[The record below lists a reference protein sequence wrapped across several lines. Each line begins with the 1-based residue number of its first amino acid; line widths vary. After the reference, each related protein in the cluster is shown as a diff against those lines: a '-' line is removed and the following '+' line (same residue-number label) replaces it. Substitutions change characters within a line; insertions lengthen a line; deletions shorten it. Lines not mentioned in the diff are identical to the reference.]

1 MQAPAPLLCSSD
13 ATLHEKCD
21 TVDITDT
28 SDTAD
33 TADTP
38 GARVISSLGG
48 IGMLNCTGASAQ
60 HKLHALPDTSP
71 AVMPRARH
79 VWIRVFAHL
88 IAAAKAKAKE
98 ATKEKED
105 ACDCEARSIQQAR
118 ALEARAC
125 FVARECSSARGA
137 LMLTPDDRTRAEVT
151 TYWSICKRVQSALA
165 ENGAFLLATYG
176 DVTLLVDLD
185 SDRLSEGTAIALCK
199 QALDAA
205 AARAK
210 HVLEDGGIKKLVDV
224 GVERCGACRSFDV
237 DVDFKQKRSADEP
250 MTAFIACNACG
261 AKSVKN

>member
-1 MQAPAPLLCSSD
+1 MQAPAPLLCCCSSSD
-13 ATLHEKCD
+13 ATLHEKC
-21 TVDITDT
+21 V
-28 SDTAD
+28 DTAD
-33 TADTP
+33 TADTTDTP

-60 HKLHALPDTSP
+60 HKLHALPDTPP
-71 AVMPRARH
+71 AVMPRARY

-88 IAAAKAKAKE
+88 IAAALDKATEE
-98 ATKEKED
+98 AQ
-105 ACDCEARSIQQAR
+105 SIQQAR
-118 ALEARAC
+118 ALEARAF

-151 TYWSICKRVQSALA
+151 TYWSICKRVQFALA
-165 ENGAFLLATYG
+165 ENGAFLLKKYS